1 MSLCSLSY
9 LGDVLD
15 RASAISCGSDATTDP
30 VTGWIITIQVQVKI
44 VVGSAKTLQ
53 GLVSDI
59 P

>member
-1 MSLCSLSY
+1 MSVCSLSY
-9 LGDVLD
+9 LGGVLD
-15 RASAISCGSDATTDP
+15 RASAISCGSDAITDP
-30 VTGWIITIQVQVKI
+30 VMGWIITIQVQVKI